1 MTVIRVETPKMQ
13 INDSVSGKL
22 DNYYKLGTKM
32 ATYPFIVTKCDVSDV
47 CIAVGYPTALVRTL
61 DYRLCAIGVYREQIG
76 RPEVDS
82 AVMFE
87 EVPLHE
93 CHDVSMGNII

>member
-1 MTVIRVETPKMQ
+1 MIIGFSTRREPKKWFIQ
-13 INDSVSGKL
+13 FKDLPSGSNRHPEAAANNACTIL
-22 DNYYKLGTKM
+22 
-32 ATYPFIVTKCDVSDV
+32 P
-47 CIAVGYPTALVRTL
+47 RHH
-61 DYRLCAIGVYREQIG
+61 GVYGEQIG

-93 CHDVSMGNII
+93 GHDVSMGNII